1 MKKKAC
7 FLDRDGVVIV
17 DKDYLCDV
25 NEVQLT
31 ENAAQA
37 IKKLNDANYIVIIV
51 SNQSG
56 VARGYFSEASIDGVH
71 NQICKLIA
79 TDSGAVIDKFY
90 YCPHHKHGTIA
101 PFNIDCD
108 CRKPKLGMFEQSL
121 NDFDIDVANSVMVG
135 DKVSDV
141 LAGNNIGCKRSFLV
155 KTGHG
160 IEELAKLNT
169 SKNSKLKFTVAENLA
184 EAVEN
189 ILNLKN
195 DIK

>member
-1 MKKKAC
+1 MKRRAC

-17 DKDYLCDV
+17 DKDYLSDV

-56 VARGYFSEASIDGVH
+56 VARGYFSESSIDGVH
-71 NQICKLIA
+71 QQIRELISA
-79 TDSGAVIDKFY
+79 RSGAVIDKFY
-90 YCPHHKHGTIA
+90 YCPHHKHGTVA
-101 PFNIDCD
+101 PYNIDCN
-108 CRKPKLGMFEQSL
+108 CRKPKLGMFEKAIK
-121 NDFDIDVANSVMVG
+121 DFEIDLENSIMVG
-135 DKVSDV
+135 DKISDV
-141 LAGNNIGCKRSFLV
+141 LAGNNIGCKKSYLV

-160 IEELAKLNT
+160 TEELAKF
-169 SKNSKLKFTVAENLA
+169 SASENSNLKFTVTKDLT

-189 ILNLKN
+189 IFNL
-195 DIK
+195 